1 LTAEVTYTVL
11 NIAREL
17 TWPRN

>member
-1 LTAEVTYTVL
+1 LTAEVTYPVL